1 MMAEGVFQG
10 GKTPLRGEG
19 GEGGSVDVIHRF
31 FGPQA
36 EHIKIAATFFTSF
49 LQIPGYQL
57 MYYIL
62 SSRKRQVA
70 AF

>member
-1 MMAEGVFQG
+1 MMAEGGFQG
-10 GKTPLRGEG
+10 GKTPLRG
-19 GEGGSVDVIHRF
+19 GSVDVIYLF

-49 LQIPGYQL
+49 LQIPGYQQ

-62 SSRKRQVA
+62 SSRKRQAA